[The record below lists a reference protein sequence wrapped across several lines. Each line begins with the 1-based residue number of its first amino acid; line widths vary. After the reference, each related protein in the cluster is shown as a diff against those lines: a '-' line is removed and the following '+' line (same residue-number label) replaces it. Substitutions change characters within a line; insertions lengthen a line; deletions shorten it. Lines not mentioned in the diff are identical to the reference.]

1 MRSKSSGK
9 YVMSGKRYFLDT
21 NAIVALLA
29 GNNNLLEKLNQAD
42 HVATSVI
49 CELEYLAF
57 PGLPDED
64 KELFEQF
71 LEKVNVVD
79 LISGDSQLKEQIL
92 RLRTEKK
99 LKLPDAIIAGSAMS
113 QDCVVLTEDKQLLNH
128 EGVCSESY
136 V

>member
-1 MRSKSSGK
+1 
-9 YVMSGKRYFLDT
+9 MSGKRYFLDT

-29 GNNNLLEKLNQAD
+29 GNTNLLEILNKAD

-57 PGLPDED
+57 PGLLDED

-71 LEKVNVVD
+71 REKVNVVD
-79 LISGDSQLKEQIL
+79 LISGDRELKKQIL

-99 LKLPDAIIAGSAMS
+99 LKLPDAIIAGSAMN
-113 QDCVVLTEDKQLLNH
+113 QNCVLLTEDKQLLK
-128 EGVCSESY
+128 
-136 V
+136 